1 MTIDEEEYK
10 ARQVGIEN
18 GIFEGEQTF

>member
-10 ARQVGIEN
+10 ARQIGIEN
-18 GIFEGEQTF
+18 GIYEEEQPF